1 MKYRVCLVFI
11 GFVSLAGA
19 GLSQAP
25 LLPEQVFPELQPIL
39 TAALRQSPRM
49 IEKNLDLDAA
59 AGELMQAK
67 AGLYPSAGASFTE
80 SQTRDKREDIKD
92 RLDTEKLYYSFSVT
106 QPLFY
111 WGDLRNRAKIG
122 EIRQKIVHRQ
132 YAQAYGALA
141 QEIRA
146 TYLRLIVQKAQ
157 LQATVFSQ
165 QQSEQALRLAE
176 DRLKNR
182 VISDA
187 EIFHPRIEVQQ
198 AVLNSDRMRDA
209 FADSK
214 RAFRLLTGLPAPEDA
229 AIPGMVGRITI
240 PAGEADRLLAGFLGQ
255 PEPKTFATEMMK
267 SQLEIERLNYKIV
280 RTTLRPKFSLVVGIS
295 QDQQSYSTNLAAKY
309 GVQSTYIGVS
319 GNWAIFDGFGS
330 RGATRST
337 LARIR
342 KLEAG
347 YKQLTESLGTDAQRA
362 ARQVSYAERQMLIQD
377 QLMDSATNFLQYR
390 KDEFARGTVSETDVA
405 AVQAVYNRELIATTQ
420 QRADYLTKFGDFLAL
435 IMQDP
440 ALNNVPAQFR

>member
-1 MKYRVCLVFI
+1 MKHRVRLFVFASALVVSA
-11 GFVSLAGA
+11 GF
-19 GLSQAP
+19 SQVP
-25 LLPEQVFPELQPIL
+25 LLPEQIFPELQPIL
-39 TAALRQSPRM
+39 TAALQQSPRM
-49 IEKNLDLDAA
+49 IERNFDLDAA

-80 SQTRDKREDIKD
+80 TQTRDKREDIKD
-92 RLDTEKLYYSFSVT
+92 YLDTEKLYYSFSVK

-111 WGDLRNRAKIG
+111 WGDLKNRAKIG
-122 EIRQKIVHRQ
+122 EIRQKIAHKQ
-132 YAQAYGALA
+132 YTQAYGALA

-146 TYLRLIVQKAQ
+146 TYLRLVVQKAQ
-157 LQATVFSQ
+157 LQATTFSQ

-198 AVLNSDRMRDA
+198 AILNSDRMREA
-209 FADSK
+209 FAESK

-240 PAGEADRLLAGFLGQ
+240 PAGEAGRLLAGFLSQ
-255 PEPKTFATEMMK
+255 PEPKTFATEVMK
-267 SQLEIERLNYKIV
+267 SQLEIERLNYSIV
-280 RTTLRPKFSLVVGIS
+280 RTALRPKFDLVVGIS

-319 GNWAIFDGFGS
+319 GSWTIFDGFAS
-330 RGATRST
+330 RGATKST
-337 LARIR
+337 LSRVR
-342 KLEAG
+342 KLEAS
-347 YKQLTESLGTDAQRA
+347 YKQLTDSLGTDAQRA
-362 ARQVSYAERQMLIQD
+362 ARQVGYSERQMLIQD

-405 AVQAVYNRELIATTQ
+405 AVQAVYNRELISTTQ
-420 QRADYLTKFGDFLAL
+420 QRSEFLLKFSDFLAT

>member
-1 MKYRVCLVFI
+1 MKYRACFAVLV
-11 GFVSLAGA
+11 LARFSCSA
-19 GLSQAP
+19 FSQSA
-25 LLPEQVFPELQPIL
+25 LLPEQIFPELQPIL
-39 TAALRQSPRM
+39 TAALQQSPRM
-49 IEKNLDLDAA
+49 IEKNLDLEVA

-67 AGLYPSAGASFTE
+67 AGLYPFAGASFTE
-80 SQTRDKREDIKD
+80 TQTRDKREDIKD
-92 RLDTEKLYYSFSVT
+92 YLDTEKLYYSFSVK

-111 WGDLRNRAKIG
+111 WGDLKNRAKVG
-122 EIRQKIVHRQ
+122 EIRQKMAHKQ
-132 YAQAYGALA
+132 YSQAYGVLA

-146 TYLRLIVQKAQ
+146 TYLRLVIQKAQ
-157 LQATVFSQ
+157 LQATTYSQ

-182 VISDA
+182 VISEA

-198 AVLNSDRMRDA
+198 AILNSDRMREA
-209 FADSK
+209 FAESK

-229 AIPGMVGRITI
+229 AIPGMVGRIAI
-240 PAGEADRLLAGFLGQ
+240 PTGEADRLLAGFLSQ
-255 PEPKTFATEMMK
+255 PEPKTFATEAMK
-267 SQLEIERLNYKIV
+267 SQLEIERLNYSIV
-280 RTTLRPKFSLVVGIS
+280 RTALRPKFDLVLGIS

-309 GVQSTYIGVS
+309 GVQSTYIGVA
-319 GNWAIFDGFGS
+319 GNWAIFDGFAS

-337 LARIR
+337 LARLR

-362 ARQVSYAERQMLIQD
+362 ARQVGYAERQMLIQD

-405 AVQAVYNRELIATTQ
+405 AVQAIYNKELIATTQ
-420 QRADYLTKFGDFLAL
+420 QRSEYLLKFSDFLAM

>member
-1 MKYRVCLVFI
+1 MKYRVCFVFI
-11 GFVSLAGA
+11 SFVSLSSAGF
-19 GLSQAP
+19 SQAP
-25 LLPEQVFPELQPIL
+25 LLPEQIFPELQPIL
-39 TAALRQSPRM
+39 TAALQRSPRM
-49 IEKNLDLDAA
+49 IEKNFDLDAA
-59 AGELMQAK
+59 AGDLMQAK

-80 SQTRDKREDIKD
+80 TQTRDKREDIKD
-92 RLDTEKLYYSFSVT
+92 RLDTEKLYYSFSVN

-122 EIRQKIVHRQ
+122 EIRQKIVHKQ
-132 YAQAYGALA
+132 YSQAYSALA
-141 QEIRA
+141 QEIRG
-146 TYLRLIVQKAQ
+146 TYLRLVIQKAQ
-157 LQATVFSQ
+157 LQATTYSQ
-165 QQSEQALRLAE
+165 QQSEKALRLAE

-182 VISDA
+182 VISEA

-209 FADSK
+209 YAESK
-214 RAFRLLTGLPAPEDA
+214 RAFLLLTGSPAPEDA
-229 AIPGMVGRITI
+229 AIPSLGKVPVAT
-240 PAGEADRLLAGFLGQ
+240 GEADRLLAGFLSQ
-255 PEPKTFATEMMK
+255 PEPKTFAIEVMK
-267 SQLEIERLNYKIV
+267 SQLEIERLNYAIV
-280 RTTLRPKFSLVVGIS
+280 RTTLRPKFSLVLGIS

-319 GNWAIFDGFGS
+319 GSWAIFDGFAS

-342 KLEAG
+342 KLETG
-347 YKQLTESLGTDAQRA
+347 YKQLTDNLGTEAQRS
-362 ARQVSYAERQMLIQD
+362 ARQVGYAERQMLIQD

-405 AVQAVYNRELIATTQ
+405 AVQAVYNRELITTMQ
-420 QRADYLTKFGDFLAL
+420 ARSDFLLKFSDFLAM